1 MSAPRG
7 FSLLEVMIALM
18 VLAIA
23 LTGIA
28 TPLASQVALR
38 RQADTQRLLDEARE
52 ALLGFAAMHARLP
65 CPASSGSRGME
76 SFAPGGSAL
85 DGRCERFHDGLLPAA
100 SLGLSPVDN
109 EGFLRDAWPHG
120 AASRIRY
127 AVHGNGESLGG
138 VTNALTRTDGMRNA
152 TLLALGSAPRYLFIC
167 HSAIGATAV
176 DCGPAANQL
185 TRRAAFVVLS
195 LGPNSQRAPLP
206 GTDEARNQD
215 STPVFVSRPSD
226 RMGSIDSF
234 DDMLTWAS
242 PAALASRMVAAGRL
256 P

>member
-1 MSAPRG
+1 MRVRRG

-28 TPLASQVALR
+28 TPVASQVSLR

-52 ALLGFAAMHARLP
+52 ALLGFATIHARLP
-65 CPASSGSRGME
+65 CPASTSSRGME
-76 SFAPGGSAL
+76 AFAPGGSAA

-100 SLGLSPVDN
+100 SLGLSPVD
-109 EGFLRDAWPHG
+109 EDGYLRDAWPHG

-152 TLLALGSAPRYLFIC
+152 TLLALGSAPHYLFIC

-185 TRRAAFVVLS
+185 TRRAAFLVLS
-195 LGPNSQRAPLP
+195 LGANSHRAPLP

-215 STPVFVSRPSD
+215 STPVFVSRPSGGV
-226 RMGSIDSF
+226 GSLDSF
-234 DDMLTWAS
+234 DDMLTWTS
-242 PAALASRMVAAGRL
+242 PAMLASRMVTAGRL